1 MWLPFNAKK
10 GYLGVTS
17 IEYPI
22 EINWS
27 GHVDGVEKKKKLVIR
42 SDEEAKQLISDLQ
55 EKID

>member
-22 EINWS
+22 EINWRS
-27 GHVDGVEKKKKLVIR
+27 RRWSREEKEV
-42 SDEEAKQLISDLQ
+42 SN
-55 EKID
+55 